1 MRHIIIGD
9 VHGCINELK
18 SLIEKLQLEAEDK
31 LYFIGDLIDKG
42 PDSVGVVKLVRE
54 LSKRYPLILI
64 LGNHEEKFLRYVH
77 HKEHNPKAIATMVG
91 TEKFEGYLKSL
102 DQIDIEFLAS
112 SYINYNITSEQI
124 NLLHGGI
131 VLHNSIDLSINH
143 KYSHELLKSTKGFEL
158 LLKTRFLDSN
168 GNFIGLGKE
177 TGTSVFWADMYD
189 GRYGK
194 VIFGHEAKV
203 VEFPIEYKYATNIDT
218 GCVFGGWL
226 NALVIL
232 PNKSKTYVCTKAE
245 KVYTIKK

>member
-18 SLIEKLQLEAEDK
+18 LLIEKLQLQEGDQ

-42 PDSVGVVKLVRE
+42 PDSAGVVKFVRS
-54 LSKRYPLILI
+54 LSQSYPLILI

-77 HKEHNPKAIATMVG
+77 HKEHNPKAIETMVD
-91 TEKFEGYLKSL
+91 TEEFERYLKDL
-102 DQIDIEFLAS
+102 EQLDIEFLKS

-131 VLHNSIDLSINH
+131 VLHNRIDLSINH
-143 KYSHELLKSTKGFEL
+143 KYSHDLLKSTKGLEL
-158 LLKTRFLDSN
+158 LLKARFLDSN
-168 GNFIGLGKE
+168 GNFLALGKE
-177 TGTSVFWADMYD
+177 TETSVFWADMYD

-194 VIFGHEAKV
+194 VIFGHDARV
-203 VEFPIEYKYATNIDT
+203 VEIPVEYKNAINIDT

-226 NALVIL
+226 SAMVIL
-232 PNKSKTYVCTKAE
+232 SNKSKTYLSTKAE
-245 KVYTIKK
+245 KVYHIKK